1 MLMRGMEQ
9 FMDGLCWLAPS
20 AADKGAEIG
29 VDVDGNP
36 VEIAVK
42 EDAATAA
49 IVFKTV
55 ADPFIGKLSY
65 VKVLS
70 GKISTE
76 TPLINMRT
84 GNTER
89 VGKTVMTVR
98 TKSQEDVK
106 AITAGE
112 YRRHPELA
120 GVNTGDTLCAPAR
133 KVTLDGIAY
142 PTPEMRMALSRRITG
157 RRR

>member
-55 ADPFIGKLSY
+55 ADPVSY
-65 VKVLS
+65 THLFDKV
-70 GKISTE
+70 
-76 TPLINMRT
+76 
-84 GNTER
+84 
-89 VGKTVMTVR
+89 
-98 TKSQEDVK
+98 QEK
-106 AITAGE
+106 
-112 YRRHPELA
+112 YH
-120 GVNTGDTLCAPAR
+120 C
-133 KVTLDGIAY
+133 
-142 PTPEMRMALSRRITG
+142 
-157 RRR
+157 